1 MTHKLAY
8 YFTGFIVIIQI
19 SYKNL
24 PIEIY
29 HTLFFAIPS
38 LLTFTCLPC
47 LLTPHFIPNARVLQL
62 QIRSLE
68 ISLKK
73 KNLPHICF
81 LVNFVKSSRKSLRSA
96 LLDDCALLIFGNVLD
111 VAFRIVALFPLKYL
125 KITRK

>member
-8 YFTGFIVIIQI
+8 YFTGFIVIIPI

-47 LLTPHFIPNARVLQL
+47 LLTPHFYSECKSVTVTDQKSWNITQK
-62 QIRSLE
+62 E
-68 ISLKK
+68 
-73 KNLPHICF
+73 
-81 LVNFVKSSRKSLRSA
+81 KSSSHM
-96 LLDDCALLIFGNVLD
+96 
-111 VAFRIVALFPLKYL
+111 FPCEFC
-125 KITRK
+125 